1 MYTFS
6 TNRVRD
12 HVRIVEGAE
21 ELRLRVDVDPMQI
34 MPQINRAKDLL
45 TTVSNDVSN
54 TEALRTAAEA
64 WAGCMFGKEQTEQLA
79 VFYDHNYLSVLNA
92 CTGYFTRRLS
102 RLLLKAQR
110 KRLRR

>member
-1 MYTFS
+1 VYTFS

-12 HVRIVEGAE
+12 QIRIVEGAE

-34 MPQINRAKDLL
+34 MPEINRAKDLL
-45 TTVSNDVSN
+45 TAVSNAPEN
-54 TEALRTAAEA
+54 TEALRAAAEA

-79 VFYDHNYLSVLNA
+79 AFYGHNYLSILNA
-92 CTGYFTRRLS
+92 CTGYFTQRLS

-110 KRLRR
+110 KRLRQ